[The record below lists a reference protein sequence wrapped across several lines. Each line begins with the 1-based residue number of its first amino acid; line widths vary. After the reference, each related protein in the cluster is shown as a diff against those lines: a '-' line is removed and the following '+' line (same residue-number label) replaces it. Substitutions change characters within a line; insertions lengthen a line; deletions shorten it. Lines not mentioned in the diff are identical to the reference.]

1 MDPGADLGE
10 GVSAV
15 IKAWIVAVGM
25 DPAISAM
32 VVDVILLVG
41 SICIALSS
49 SSSSGFV
56 LLLLLLLSFLVLLVL
71 LTRRAPDWR

>member
-56 LLLLLLLSFLVLLVL
+56 LLLLLLSFLVLLVL